1 MVYSLSLKRINMDIK
16 KLPDNEM
23 KPLNIETI
31 LTMQKRRYALVIAA
45 LMVVNIIM
53 FIMLT
58 SEEGDI
64 THKLSI
70 GLKTIGIGS
79 FVLGFGLGLITAL
92 IPYKNFQYSEKY
104 FRASLLNII
113 IIQVLLIPA
122 QFFFENI

>member
-1 MVYSLSLKRINMDIK
+1 MDID

-31 LTMQKRRYALVIAA
+31 LTMQKRRYALLIAA
-45 LMVVNIIM
+45 LLVVNIVLFIM
-53 FIMLT
+53 FT
-58 SEEGDI
+58 SEEGDV

-70 GLKTIGIGS
+70 GLKTVGIGS
-79 FVLGFGLGLITAL
+79 IVLGFGLGLITAL

-113 IIQVLLIPA
+113 IIQIILIPF
-122 QFFFENI
+122 QIFFPHM